1 MCFAIPS
8 RIIAYDADNQMAR
21 IDTLGRQ
28 REVSTHLILDALAV
42 GDYLLIQSGF
52 AMEKISRE
60 RALDSLELYQ
70 QLIQEMEA
78 GEA

>member
-52 AMEKISRE
+52 AMEKISTE